1 MLPLTV
7 EGCPCRACRGWGG
20 VNLLGVGGVIN
31 GLGKRKDMGTLHSQ
45 NIGLVNNTKGLD
57 RLLSHLLEYC
67 YHIR

>member
-7 EGCPCRACRGWGG
+7 WGCLVGLVGACRG

-31 GLGKRKDMGTLHSQ
+31 GLGKRKDMGTLPSQ

-57 RLLSHLLEYC
+57 RFVLTE
-67 YHIR
+67 